1 MIKYFTNTFSI
12 LNLHKTPSVKSEV
25 VSQIIYGE
33 DFSIEKKLKKWI
45 KIKIKEDGYKGFIKK
60 KKFNY
65 HFKPTHK
72 ISVLKANVFSSMNKR
87 KKTYELTF
95 GSKIKVLDNSSNFF
109 KFEKGW
115 VNKSEVKPLNFK
127 NKDIF
132 KNITMFKGVKY
143 KWGGKSYKGLDCSA
157 LIQLFL
163 NYNNKKCPRDANDL
177 ILYFKNNI
185 NLERVKKNDILYWK
199 SHVAV
204 ALSQKRLIHAY
215 GPLKKTV
222 IMNTLDTIK
231 KINKTA
237 NLKLKKIKRI
247 K

>member
-1 MIKYFTNTFSI
+1 MGKYFTNTFSY
-12 LNLHKTPSVKSEV
+12 LNLHKSSSIKSEV

-33 DFSIEKKLKKWI
+33 RFSIIKRKSKWYKV
-45 KIKIKEDGYKGFIKK
+45 KIIEDGYTGFIKK
-60 KKFNY
+60 RKFNHY
-65 HFKPTHK
+65 FKPTHK
-72 ISVLKANVFSSMNKR
+72 VSVLKAKIYKFPS
-87 KKTYELTF
+87 KKKKIYELTF
-95 GSKIKVLDNSSNFF
+95 GSKIRVQDKKLNFF

-115 VNKSEVKPLNFK
+115 INKNDLKPLNFK

-132 KNITMFKGVKY
+132 KNIMMFKGVKY

-157 LIQLFL
+157 LIQLFI
-163 NYNNKKCPRDANDL
+163 NYNNKKCPRDAKDQV
-177 ILYFKNNI
+177 LYFKNNI
-185 NLERVKKNDILYWK
+185 NLASIKKNDILYWK
-199 SHVAV
+199 GHVAV
-204 ALSQKRLIHAY
+204 ALSRKKLIHAY

-222 IMNTLDTIK
+222 VMNTVDTIR